1 MNVTLEP
8 APWYRG
14 APNESLLRGIQLIG
28 DNIWK
33 EAAED
38 FFADRLAKTAV
49 GRSAPKGIQ
58 RYINQV
64 LEDRFT
70 SEGWAAHDGR
80 FFWRNDVW
88 IRVTFRHQM
97 SLGADLMEALKV
109 HRKERIAQVAIMAA
123 SHSFLS
129 TISPNDAAALVSF
142 EKLRTSVVDL
152 EGVLDLPLFIGR
164 LEPRSLLR
172 PEVQAF
178 LRKGRP
184 RDLFRPGA

>member
-1 MNVTLEP
+1 MKTTLES

-14 APNESLLRGIQLIG
+14 TPNASLLKGLELIAE
-28 DNIWK
+28 DVWK
-33 EAAED
+33 GAAED
-38 FFADRLAKTAV
+38 FFADRLVKTAA

-70 SEGWAAHDGR
+70 KAGWGAHDSR

-97 SLGADLMEALKV
+97 SLGADLLEALKV
-109 HRKERIAQVAIMAA
+109 HRKERIAQVAILAA
-123 SHSFLS
+123 SHSFLT

-142 EKLRTSVVDL
+142 EKLRTSVADL
-152 EGVLDLPLFIGR
+152 DGVLDMPLFIGR
-164 LEPRSLLR
+164 LEPQSALR
-172 PEVQAF
+172 PDVQAF
-178 LRKGRP
+178 LKRVRP
-184 RDLFRPGA
+184 RDQFRPGV